1 MNLALFDFD
10 GTITTREM
18 LPDFY
23 RFAIRPRRWA
33 VGKILLAPLVVG
45 YKTGLVSGVVLR
57 AVVAWLGFARIPVAE
72 FADCGKRFASEVLPG
87 VLRPE
92 AMARIR
98 WHKAQGDRVIVVSG
112 ALDVYL
118 KHWCASHELELICS
132 SFAQAGDVLT
142 GRYRG
147 QQCVRAEKSRR
158 VAELVDLSQFPVV
171 YAYGDTHEDLDLLAL
186 AHRKFYQWQE
196 VSASDVP

>member
-33 VGKILLAPLVVG
+33 LGQILLAPLVAG
-45 YKTGLVSGVVLR
+45 YKAGVVSGVVLR
-57 AVVAWLGFARIPVAE
+57 AAVAWLGFARVPVAE
-72 FADCGKRFASEVLPG
+72 FEAHGMRFASEVLPG

-98 WHKAQGDRVIVVSG
+98 WHQGEGDRVIVVSG

-118 KHWCASHELELICS
+118 KHWCATHELELICS
-132 SFAQAGDVLT
+132 SFAQAEGVLT

-147 QQCVRAEKSRR
+147 RQCVRAEKSRR
-158 VAELVDLSQFPVV
+158 VAEAVDLSQFPVV

-186 AHRKFYQWQE
+186 ANRKFYQWRE
-196 VSASDVP
+196 VGAGEAA